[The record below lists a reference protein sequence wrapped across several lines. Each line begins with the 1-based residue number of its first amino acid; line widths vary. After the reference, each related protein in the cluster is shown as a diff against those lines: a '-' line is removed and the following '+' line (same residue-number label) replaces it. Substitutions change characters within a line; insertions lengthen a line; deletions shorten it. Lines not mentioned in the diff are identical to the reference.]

1 MDKRYDWFSV
11 LESPELELWVNTLSS
26 GVILA
31 YEKTHS
37 PRGSSKSKRDAEYIR
52 ISRHIISALYSATHA
67 RSKTK
72 LWVSFPAAPG
82 NYARPSA
89 TKASVD
95 TTKIPYSYRRFCDV
109 RD

>member
-37 PRGSSKSKRDAEYIR
+37 PRGSSKSNRDAEYIS
-52 ISRHIISALYSATHA
+52 ISGHG
-67 RSKTK
+67 K
-72 LWVSFPAAPG
+72 
-82 NYARPSA
+82 
-89 TKASVD
+89 D
-95 TTKIPYSYRRFCDV
+95 TLFIQTLL
-109 RD
+109 